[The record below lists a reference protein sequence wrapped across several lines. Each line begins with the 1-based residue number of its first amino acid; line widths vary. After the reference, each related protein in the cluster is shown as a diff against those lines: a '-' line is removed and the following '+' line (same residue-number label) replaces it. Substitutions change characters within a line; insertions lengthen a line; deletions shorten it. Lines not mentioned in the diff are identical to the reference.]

1 MYTALHLFNF
11 HHYSTY
17 MALHHHHHH
26 QLLLSLAII
35 FLFTSSNNAQA
46 PPSPGY
52 YPSTKAGSLGFNQ
65 GFKNLWGPE
74 HQSLDKGTLSI
85 LLEKAHGGSGFKS
98 LKSYGSVYIGASMK
112 LQPGYTAGVVTCLY
126 LSNTEQH
133 PKDHDE
139 IDIEFLG
146 TTPGKPY
153 TLHTNIYMKGSGDG
167 GHTIGREVGFK
178 LWFDPTKDF
187 HHYAILWNPSEIIFF
202 VDDVPIRHYPRMS
215 EATFPQRE
223 MYVYGSIWDG
233 SSWATENGKY
243 KADYKYQPFIG
254 KYKDFK
260 VSGCAANASAVCR
273 PIPGSPK
280 GSTGLSNQ
288 QIAAMA
294 WVQKNHKA
302 YDYCQNPNRDRTQTP
317 EC

>member
-1 MYTALHLFNF
+1 
-11 HHYSTY
+11 
-17 MALHHHHHH
+17 MALHH
-26 QLLLSLAII
+26 QFLLSLAII
-35 FLFTSSNNAQA
+35 FLFTSSNNAQG

-52 YPSTKAGSLGFNQ
+52 KPSTKVGSLGFNQ

-74 HQSLDKGTLSI
+74 HQSLVQGTLSI
-85 LLEKAHGGSGFKS
+85 RLDKAHGGSGFKS
-98 LKSYGSVYIGASMK
+98 LKSYASGYIGASMK
-112 LQPGYTAGVVTCLY
+112 LHPGYTAGVVTCLY

-153 TLHTNIYMKGSGDG
+153 TLSTNVYMKGTGDG
-167 GHTIGREVGFK
+167 QNTLGREVGFN

-202 VDDVPIRHYPRMS
+202 VDDVPIRHYPKKS
-215 EATFPQRE
+215 AATFPERA

-233 SSWATENGKY
+233 SSWATEKGKY
-243 KADYKYQPFIG
+243 KADYKYEPFIG
-254 KYKDFK
+254 QYKDFK
-260 VSGCAANASAVCR
+260 VSGCAEKASAGGACR
-273 PIPGSPK
+273 PIPSSPT
-280 GSTGLSNQ
+280 GSTGLSKQ

-294 WVQKNHKA
+294 WVHKSHKA
-302 YDYCQNPNRDRTQTP
+302 YDYCQNPSRDRAKTP